1 MILTDKVFREDEKAI
16 YKLRELYSKY
26 GYNHY
31 RVSKFEEYDLYA
43 KNKSFLVSENLL
55 TFTDTN
61 GKLMALKPD
70 VTLSIIKN
78 AVASSKA
85 SYKLY
90 YDEHVYRTTSSGDGF
105 REIMQTGLEC
115 IGNIDIFSE
124 CEVIMLAQKSL
135 MSISEDYL
143 LDMSHMRFI
152 EGMLENAGVLTEDM
166 GEFFILFGSKNIPAL
181 KELCDKKEISSDYA
195 KKISAMASMYLPIKE
210 ALSFIAPLTEGEKM
224 QAAYSELEKIYEVM
238 ACYGLTEKLYLDFS
252 VVNDMNYYDGIIFK
266 GFVNRIPDSVLS
278 GGRYDR
284 LMEKFGKKTEAI
296 GFAVYLDKL
305 ERFGNERDEYDID
318 VLLVYD
324 AEMPAERIIEAVR
337 LLSDSGK
344 TVRTAN
350 APEAGVRYRQL
361 ISLGKEG
368 MKILETND

>member
-1 MILTDKVFREDEKAI
+1 MILSEKVLRAEERAV
-16 YKLRELYSKY
+16 YKMRELYRSY
-26 GYNHY
+26 GYLQY
-31 RVSKFEEYDLYA
+31 KVSKFEEYDLYA

-78 AVASSKA
+78 AVASPKA
-85 SYKLY
+85 TYKLY
-90 YDEHVYRTTSSGDGF
+90 YDEHVYRTTSGGDGF

-115 IGNIDIFSE
+115 IGKIDIFSE
-124 CEVIMLAQKSL
+124 CEVIMLAAKSL

-143 LDMSHMRFI
+143 LDMSHMRLI
-152 EGMLENAGVLTEDM
+152 EGMLENAKIAPEDM
-166 GEFFILFGSKNIPAL
+166 GEFLALFSTKNIPAIRS
-181 KELCDKKEISSDYA
+181 LCQSKGICECYGEKLA
-195 KKISAMASMYLPIKE
+195 TVASMYLPLKD
-210 ALSFIAPLTEGEKM
+210 ALKVIEPLVEGEKM
-224 QAAYSELEKIYEVM
+224 QAAYTELVKIYEVM
-238 ACYGLTEKLYLDFS
+238 ECYGLTNKLYLDFS

-266 GFVNRIPDSVLS
+266 GFVNGIPDSVLS

-305 ERFGNERDEYDID
+305 ERFGNEGDGYDID
-318 VLLVYD
+318 VLMVYEND
-324 AEMPAERIIEAVR
+324 MPAERIIEAVR
-337 LLSDSGK
+337 LLSNGGK
-344 TVRTAN
+344 TVRTVN
-350 APEAGVRYRQL
+350 APETGVRYRQL

>member
-1 MILTDKVFREDEKAI
+1 MILSDKVFREDEKAI

-43 KNKSFLVSENLL
+43 RNKSFLVSENLL

-78 AVASSKA
+78 AVASEKA

-90 YDEHVYRTTSSGDGF
+90 YDERVYRTTSSGDGF

-115 IGNIDIFSE
+115 IGSIDLFSQ
-124 CEVIMLAQKSL
+124 CEVLMLAMRSL
-135 MSISEDYL
+135 ESISEDYL
-143 LDMSHMRFI
+143 LDLSHMSFI
-152 EGMLENAGVLTEDM
+152 EGLLEEAGVSVDGMSDM
-166 GEFFILFGSKNIPAL
+166 LALVGSKNIPAI
-181 KELCDKKEISSDYA
+181 KAMCAERGISNDNCMKLCEVT
-195 KKISAMASMYLPIKE
+195 SMYLPIEK
-210 ALSFIAPLTEGEKM
+210 ALEKLESLVVGEKM
-224 QAAYSELEKIYEVM
+224 SKAYGELCEIYKVM
-238 ACYGLTEKLYLDFS
+238 ALYGLSSKLYLDFS

-266 GFVNRIPDSVLS
+266 GFINGIPDSILS

-284 LMEKFGKKTEAI
+284 LVEKFGKKTEAI

-305 ERFGNERDEYDID
+305 ERIGGASDAYDID
-318 VLLVYD
+318 IMLLYENDVP
-324 AEMPAERIIEAVR
+324 EQKIIEAVT
-337 LLSDSGK
+337 LFSESGK
-344 TVRTAN
+344 TVRTVN
-350 APEAGVRYRQL
+350 VPDTSVRYRQL
-361 ISLGKEG
+361 VKLGKEG
-368 MKILETND
+368 IKILEAND

>member
-1 MILTDKVFREDEKAI
+1 MILSDKVFREDEKAI

-43 KNKSFLVSENLL
+43 RNKSFLVSENLL

-78 AVASSKA
+78 AVASEKA

-90 YDEHVYRTTSSGDGF
+90 YDERVYRTTSSGDGF

-115 IGNIDIFSE
+115 IGSIDLFSQ
-124 CEVIMLAQKSL
+124 CEALMLAMRSL
-135 MSISEDYL
+135 ESISEDYL
-143 LDMSHMRFI
+143 LDLSHMSFI
-152 EGMLENAGVLTEDM
+152 EGLLEEAGVSVDGMSDM
-166 GEFFILFGSKNIPAL
+166 LALVGSKNIPAI
-181 KELCDKKEISSDYA
+181 KAMCAERGISNDNCMKLCA
-195 KKISAMASMYLPIKE
+195 VTSMYLPIEK
-210 ALSFIAPLTEGEKM
+210 ALEKLESFVVGEKM
-224 QAAYSELEKIYEVM
+224 SKAYGELCEIYKVM
-238 ACYGLTEKLYLDFS
+238 ALYGLSSKLYLDFS

-266 GFVNRIPDSVLS
+266 GFVNGIPDSILS

-284 LMEKFGKKTEAI
+284 LVEKFGKKTEAI

-305 ERFGNERDEYDID
+305 ERIGGASDAYDID
-318 VLLVYD
+318 IMLLYENDVP
-324 AEMPAERIIEAVR
+324 EQKIIEAVT
-337 LLSDSGK
+337 LFSESGK
-344 TVRTAN
+344 TVRTVN
-350 APEAGVRYRQL
+350 VPDTSVRYRQL
-361 ISLGKEG
+361 VKFGKEG
-368 MKILETND
+368 IKILEAND